1 MKRRRNMILERI
13 DMATGYVE
21 CNALCKS
28 FRCEKKPLALK
39 VMQKGGKK
47 TVWCTWIDEECDG
60 AWCQFSKCLER
71 RMTDDGKCK
80 PPAQK
85 VSPAIDMRR
94 DDEYPDAIPKE
105 IAKKLG
111 NKV

>member
-13 DMATGYVE
+13 VMATGYVE

-28 FRCEKKPLALK
+28 FRCEKKPPAMK
-39 VMQKGGKK
+39 IIQKGGKK

-60 AWCQFSKCLER
+60 AWCQFSKCMER

-85 VSPAIDMRR
+85 VSPVIDMGP
-94 DDEYPDAIPKE
+94 DDEYPDAIPKD

-111 NKV
+111 SKV